1 MEFSPAQANKRC
13 PDHLWT
19 RLAYGSLDGASKPL
33 FALGLLQIFQTL
45 LLLIQLLLHD
55 FHAILF
61 LPLALIP
68 LGAGV
73 GKAVY
78 GKVD

>member
-1 MEFSPAQANKRC
+1 MEFSPAQAKKRY

-19 RLAYGSLDGASKPL
+19 RLANGSLDGASKAL
-33 FALGLLQIFQTL
+33 FALGFLQIWQTL

-55 FHAILF
+55 FHASLF

-78 GKVD
+78 GEVD